1 MQQINYPLKID
12 GQGRVASTSYE
23 QHIRQ
28 MIEQVL
34 FTSPGERVNRPDFG
48 CGLPERIF
56 APNSVE
62 LAAATQYLVQGS
74 LEQWLGDAIDIEAV
88 EVESQESRLTV
99 TVAYR
104 IKGDQ
109 QNQVE
114 QFVRQQEV

>member
-1 MQQINYPLKID
+1 MQQINYPLKLD

-23 QHIRQ
+23 KHVRQ

-34 FTSPGERVNRPDFG
+34 FTFPGERVNRPDFG
-48 CGLPERIF
+48 CGLLERIF

-74 LEQWLGDAIDIEAV
+74 LEQWLGEAIDLEAV
-88 EVESQESRLTV
+88 EVESEESRLVV

-104 IKGDQ
+104 LKGNQ
-109 QNQVE
+109 QRQVE
-114 QFVRQQEV
+114 QFVREREV